1 MSIDPEVH
9 GQGTGVVPPARNRKK
24 RELILKTAFDLFME
38 RGAGM
43 AMEELAAAAGVSKQT
58 IYNHF
63 GSKEGLMAAMTL
75 ARVAEL
81 TEPLIAAQP
90 GDSSAD
96 VLDRF
101 ARNYVARVL
110 HPRSIGVMKSL
121 LSEPRALTGF
131 PADFYAIGPARTLQ
145 ALVDWIAAETRRKRL
160 SVPDPALAAEQFLGS
175 LVGSRQ
181 LRQFFVGGEG
191 PNDAETARMASV
203 AVTTFMRAWGA

>member
-63 GSKEGLMAAMTL
+63 GSKEGLMAAMTS

-160 SVPDPALAAEQFLGS
+160 SVPDPLLAAEQFLGS

>member
-1 MSIDPEVH
+1 MSIGESTG
-9 GQGTGVVPPARNRKK
+9 GQGAGAMPPVRNRKK

-43 AMEELAAAAGVSKQT
+43 AMEELAAAASVSKQT

-63 GSKEGLMAAMTL
+63 GSKEGLMAAMTA

-90 GDSSAD
+90 GDSPSD
-96 VLDRF
+96 VLEHF
-101 ARNYVARVL
+101 ARLYVARAL

-131 PADFYAIGPARTLQ
+131 PADFYAMGPARTLQ
-145 ALVDWIAAETRRKRL
+145 ALVEWISAETRRKRL
-160 SVPDPALAAEQFLGS
+160 AVPEPALAAEQFLGS
-175 LVGSRQ
+175 LIGSRQ

-191 PNDAETARMASV
+191 PDEAETARMAAT
-203 AVTTFMRAWGA
+203 AVQTFMRAWGV